1 MRVVFSGAGAAG
13 IATARFFHHL
23 GVSPENTLMVD
34 SRGVVHDGRGD
45 LTPIKLEFARDTE
58 ARTLADAL
66 VDADAFVGVSV
77 AGAVTPEMIKTM
89 APDPLIFAL
98 ANPDPEIT
106 YEDARAARSDAL
118 VATGRSDFPNQ
129 VNNVLGFPFI
139 FRGSLDVR
147 ARGVSEGMKAAAARA
162 LAELARQP
170 VPESVLKAY
179 QVDRLG
185 FGRDYLIPKPFD
197 PRVLWTVAPAV
208 AAAATAEGLAGL
220 PLEDVDAY
228 AESLRSR
235 FQASHGLLNTV
246 TNAARTR
253 PMTVVYPHGDDV
265 RLLRAARRVRDEGI
279 GSPVLLGAIEVIEA
293 LAERVGIH
301 LDGIEIIDPASEPET
316 SIDTHNS
323 SSNFARRRA

>member
-1 MRVVFSGAGAAG
+1 M
-13 IATARFFHHL
+13 
-23 GVSPENTLMVD
+23 
-34 SRGVVHDGRGD
+34 
-45 LTPIKLEFARDTE
+45 
-58 ARTLADAL
+58 
-66 VDADAFVGVSV
+66 
-77 AGAVTPEMIKTM
+77 
-89 APDPLIFAL
+89 
-98 ANPDPEIT
+98 
-106 YEDARAARSDAL
+106 

-147 ARGVSEGMKAAAARA
+147 ATGVSEGMKAAAAGA

-220 PLEDVDAY
+220 PLADVDAY
-228 AESLRSR
+228 AEQLRSR

-246 TNAARTR
+246 TAAARTR
-253 PMTVVYPHGDDV
+253 PMRVVYPHGDDI
-265 RLLRAARRVRDEGI
+265 RLMRAARRVKDEGI
-279 GSPVLLGAIEVIEA
+279 GSPVLLGDVDVINA
-293 LAERVGIH
+293 LAEKVGIA
-301 LDGIEIIDPASEPET
+301 LDGIEIIDPSHETETLERYAALLLELREAKGMTLDEPEPT
-316 SIDTHNS
+316 SSITTCS
-323 SSNFARRRA
+323 PR